1 MVFNIV
7 TIFPEMITEYLQ
19 FGIIS
24 NAVKKGILSVNVV
37 NLRDF
42 STSKNGVGRIDEG
55 IFGHGKGMLFRPE
68 PIFEAINS
76 IKRRYPGC
84 RVVYLTPRGRKFDN
98 KEARRLS
105 EEDSLIL
112 LCARYEGID
121 TRIVEKA
128 VDEEISIGDYVL
140 TGGELAALAVMD
152 SVTRMLDGSIKEDS
166 KDDESFEY
174 GLLEYDH
181 YTEPPVFLGLSVPEE
196 LRSGNHSKITKLHFE
211 SSLKK
216 TYNNRI
222 DLLLNYLPVFKAG
235 ETADPL
241 KKLRRINE
249 QLRYFLL
256 TIQNISEEWKHGR
269 RN

>member
-7 TIFPEMITEYLQ
+7 TIFPEMIKEYLR
-19 FGIIS
+19 FGIVS
-24 NAVKKGILSVNVV
+24 SAFKKGIFDVNVV

-42 STSKNGVGRIDEG
+42 STSKNGDGRIDDG

-68 PIFEAINS
+68 PLFDAV
-76 IKRRYPGC
+76 KTVKKQYPGS
-84 RVVYLTPRGRKFDN
+84 RVVYLTPRGKKFDN
-98 KEARRLS
+98 VAARRLS
-105 EEDSLIL
+105 KEESLVLI
-112 LCARYEGID
+112 CARYEGVD
-121 TRIVEKA
+121 TRFVETS

-140 TGGELAALAVMD
+140 TGGELPALVVLDA
-152 SVTRMLDGSIKEDS
+152 VTRMLEGSIKNDS
-166 KDDESFEY
+166 REEESFEY

-181 YTEPPVFLGLSVPEE
+181 FTEPGVFSGLSVPDE
-196 LRSGNHSKITKLHFE
+196 LKSGDHKGIEKLRFE

-222 DLLLNYLPVFKAG
+222 DLLLDYKPVFNTG

-241 KKLRRINE
+241 KIMVRTNRELKN
-249 QLRYFLL
+249 FLL
-256 TIQNISEEWKHGR
+256 TIQNISKEWKDGR